1 MNLFGHDIAFWFA
14 AFGSAALKIALS
26 PWMGVWKG
34 AISVGA
40 ALFCAIVFTGPT
52 LNYLN
57 MDPETYKAALAALI
71 ALTGESIVRSLLQIA
86 TEPGKLAEMIKSIRG
101 GGGK

>member
-26 PWMGVWKG
+26 PWMGVWQG
-34 AISVGA
+34 IISIGS
-40 ALFCAIVFTGPT
+40 ALFCAIVFTAPV

-71 ALTGESIVRSLLQIA
+71 ALTGESIVRSMLQLV

>member
-1 MNLFGHDIAFWFA
+1 
-14 AFGSAALKIALS
+14 
-26 PWMGVWKG
+26 
-34 AISVGA
+34 
-40 ALFCAIVFTGPT
+40 
-52 LNYLN
+52 